1 MSLWPLPTACLNKNK
16 LNIFSFLFWLLIP
29 ESGPAYPGGARLP
42 HPFTQRAPA
51 GTCVAAAVQRTSA
64 YHGLPTD
71 SYRGQHSDTEFPE
84 VPLSQRSVA
93 DYLRQEMKWNKL
105 CVTECRCVCEWVYVG
120 VGVRERVCGWVY
132 VGVREGRGR
141 RILFI
146 WCFTGLWLADLLV
159 IGAWPKKISSSDGD
173 SWCLVLQWMLIMM
186 LMWILILTM
195 QAVYRVAN
203 VWPKAQNSSSKYQHR
218 NWEGVMYRWDSDIV
232 DSALSGLC
240 TGQTVSN
247 KVHSTVFVRVVYISD
262 SE

>member
-93 DYLRQEMKWNKL
+93 DYLRQEMK
-105 CVTECRCVCEWVYVG
+105 
-120 VGVRERVCGWVY
+120 
-132 VGVREGRGR
+132 
-141 RILFI
+141 
-146 WCFTGLWLADLLV
+146 
-159 IGAWPKKISSSDGD
+159 
-173 SWCLVLQWMLIMM
+173 
-186 LMWILILTM
+186 
-195 QAVYRVAN
+195 
-203 VWPKAQNSSSKYQHR
+203 
-218 NWEGVMYRWDSDIV
+218 
-232 DSALSGLC
+232 
-240 TGQTVSN
+240 
-247 KVHSTVFVRVVYISD
+247 
-262 SE
+262 